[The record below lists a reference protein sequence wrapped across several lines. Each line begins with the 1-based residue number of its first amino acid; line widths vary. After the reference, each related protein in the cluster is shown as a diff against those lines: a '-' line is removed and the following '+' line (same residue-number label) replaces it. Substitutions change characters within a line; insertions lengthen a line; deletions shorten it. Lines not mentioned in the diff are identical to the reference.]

1 MTFEHWIY
9 MYAIGVLILWPV
21 NVVWAFRDARKRGRS
36 GLLVAFFVSSTFP
49 MGVLYWLIARPDK
62 LDRKGVKPRA
72 QVDPEEEIKRR
83 ANAGT
88 L

>member
-1 MTFEHWIY
+1 
-9 MYAIGVLILWPV
+9 MYAIGALILWPV

-36 GLLVAFFVSSTFP
+36 GFLVAFLVSNTFP
-49 MGVLYWLIARPDK
+49 IGVLYWLISRPDEIN
-62 LDRKGVKPRA
+62 REETKPGA
-72 QVDPEEEIKRR
+72 EVDPEEEIKRR